1 MLDLLVVSLLRGPAE
16 LDLRDHLDPWGWNAM
31 AALARLTPEGSPARL
46 LLTGRR
52 AGTARPPELATG
64 LASVLFDP
72 TEAAAQTPAPAL
84 KAWETTELE
93 VAMAELGVEARR
105 GRGVFAHCG

>member
-1 MLDLLVVSLLRGPAE
+1 
-16 LDLRDHLDPWGWNAM
+16 M

-52 AGTARPPELATG
+52 AGSARPPELATG
-64 LASVLFDP
+64 RASVLFDP
-72 TEAAAQTPAPAL
+72 TEAAALAAALSAAAQTPASAL
-84 KAWETTELE
+84 KAWETTGLE
-93 VAMAELGVEARR
+93 VAMAELGDEARR